1 MQKTANYELIYI
13 ARQDL
18 SPVQVENQTED
29 YKKLVESH
37 KGRVSKIE
45 YWGLRKLAYDIR
57 KNTRGHYTLMNIAA
71 APDVVKELERQMRIN
86 ENILRYL
93 TIAVDTLDDAPS
105 AMMRNAKP
113 RSHYEQPTIQVEND
127 ANER

>member
-29 YKKLVESH
+29 YKKLIESQ
-37 KGRVSKIE
+37 KGRISKIE

-57 KNTRGHYTLMNIAA
+57 KNARGHYTLMNIAA

-93 TIAVDTLDDAPS
+93 TIAVEDLDDAPS
-105 AMMRNAKP
+105 VMMRNTKP
-113 RSHYEQPTIQVEND
+113 RSHYEQPTIQVDRDEN
-127 ANER
+127 